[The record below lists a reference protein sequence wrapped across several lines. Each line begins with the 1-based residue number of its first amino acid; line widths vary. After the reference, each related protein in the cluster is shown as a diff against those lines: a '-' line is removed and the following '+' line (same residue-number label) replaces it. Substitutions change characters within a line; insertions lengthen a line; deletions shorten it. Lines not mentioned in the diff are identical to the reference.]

1 MAHWNKKIIYKYI
14 IMKDIIT
21 IIKESKGNLD
31 KAITK
36 DIARKIASDLS
47 QLENLNVRSD
57 EYVKKLFDDVFV
69 EIEKLQKK
77 SYNIDTNQFI
87 WDMKD
92 YFDDKNKS
100 THK

>member
-1 MAHWNKKIIYKYI
+1 
-14 IMKDIIT
+14 MKDLMT
-21 IIKESKGNLD
+21 MLNESKRNLD

-47 QLENLNVRSD
+47 QLENLNVRLD

-100 THK
+100 TH

>member
-1 MAHWNKKIIYKYI
+1 
-14 IMKDIIT
+14 MKDIVT
-21 IIKESKGNLD
+21 IINESKGNLD

-47 QLENLNVRSD
+47 QLENLNVTYK
-57 EYVKKLFDDVFV
+57 EYIQKLFDDLFIEV
-69 EIEKLQKK
+69 EKLQKK

-100 THK
+100 TH

>member
-1 MAHWNKKIIYKYI
+1 
-14 IMKDIIT
+14 MKDIVTT
-21 IIKESKGNLD
+21 INESKRNLD

-47 QLENLNVRSD
+47 QLENLNIRSD

-77 SYNIDTNQFI
+77 SYNIDTDQFI

-100 THK
+100 TH

>member
-1 MAHWNKKIIYKYI
+1 
-14 IMKDIIT
+14 MKDIKNFIL
-21 IIKESKGNLD
+21 ESKRNLD
-31 KAITK
+31 KTITK

-47 QLENLNVRSD
+47 QLENLNIRSD

-100 THK
+100 TH

>member
-1 MAHWNKKIIYKYI
+1 
-14 IMKDIIT
+14 MKDIVTT
-21 IIKESKGNLD
+21 INESKKNLD

-36 DIARKIASDLS
+36 DIGRKIASDLS
-47 QLENLNVRSD
+47 QLENLNVQYG
-57 EYVKKLFDDVFV
+57 EYVKKLFDDVFT

-100 THK
+100 THA

>member
-1 MAHWNKKIIYKYI
+1 
-14 IMKDIIT
+14 MKDIKNFIL
-21 IIKESKGNLD
+21 ESKRNLD
-31 KAITK
+31 KSITK
-36 DIARKIASDLS
+36 DIARKIANDLS
-47 QLENLNVRSD
+47 QLENLNIRSD

-100 THK
+100 TH

>member
-1 MAHWNKKIIYKYI
+1 
-14 IMKDIIT
+14 MKDLKILLN
-21 IIKESKGNLD
+21 ESKRNLD

-47 QLENLNVRSD
+47 QLENLNVTYK
-57 EYVKKLFDDVFV
+57 EYIQKLFDDLFIEV
-69 EIEKLQKK
+69 EKLQKK

-87 WDMKD
+87 WNMKD

-100 THK
+100 THE

>member
-1 MAHWNKKIIYKYI
+1 
-14 IMKDIIT
+14 MKDIVT
-21 IIKESKGNLD
+21 IINESKGNLD

-47 QLENLNVRSD
+47 QLENLNVTYK
-57 EYVKKLFDDVFV
+57 EYIQKLFDDLFIEV
-69 EIEKLQKK
+69 EKLQKK

-87 WDMKD
+87 WNMKD

-100 THK
+100 THE

>member
-1 MAHWNKKIIYKYI
+1 
-14 IMKDIIT
+14 MKNLVTRIN
-21 IIKESKGNLD
+21 ESKRNLD
-31 KAITK
+31 KVITK

-47 QLENLNVRSD
+47 QLENLNVQYG
-57 EYVKKLFDDVFV
+57 EYVKKLFDDVFT

-92 YFDDKNKS
+92 YFDTKNKS
-100 THK
+100 THE

>member
-1 MAHWNKKIIYKYI
+1 
-14 IMKDIIT
+14 MKDLIT
-21 IIKESKGNLD
+21 IVNESKKNLD
-31 KAITK
+31 KAITN
-36 DIARKIASDLS
+36 DIARKMASDLS
-47 QLENLNVRSD
+47 QLENLNVQYG
-57 EYVKKLFDDVFV
+57 EYVKKLFDDVFT

-100 THK
+100 THE

>member
-1 MAHWNKKIIYKYI
+1 
-14 IMKDIIT
+14 MKDIKNFIL
-21 IIKESKGNLD
+21 ESKRNLD

-36 DIARKIASDLS
+36 DIARKIANDLS
-47 QLENLNVRSD
+47 QLENLNIRSD

-100 THK
+100 TH

>member
-1 MAHWNKKIIYKYI
+1 
-14 IMKDIIT
+14 MKDLIT
-21 IIKESKGNLD
+21 IVNESKKNLD

-47 QLENLNVRSD
+47 QLENLNVRSN

-69 EIEKLQKK
+69 EIDKLQKK

-100 THK
+100 THE

>member
-1 MAHWNKKIIYKYI
+1 
-14 IMKDIIT
+14 MKDIVTT
-21 IIKESKGNLD
+21 INESKKNLD

-36 DIARKIASDLS
+36 DIARKMASDLS
-47 QLENLNVRSD
+47 QLENLNVQSA

-100 THK
+100 TH

>member
-1 MAHWNKKIIYKYI
+1 
-14 IMKDIIT
+14 MKDIVTVIN
-21 IIKESKGNLD
+21 ESKGNLD

-36 DIARKIASDLS
+36 DIARKMASDLS
-47 QLENLNVRSD
+47 QLENLNVQYY

-87 WDMKD
+87 WDMKN

-100 THK
+100 TH

>member
-1 MAHWNKKIIYKYI
+1 
-14 IMKDIIT
+14 MKDIVTKIN
-21 IIKESKGNLD
+21 ESKKNLD

-57 EYVKKLFDDVFV
+57 EYIKKLFDDVFV

-87 WDMKD
+87 WDIKD

-100 THK
+100 THE